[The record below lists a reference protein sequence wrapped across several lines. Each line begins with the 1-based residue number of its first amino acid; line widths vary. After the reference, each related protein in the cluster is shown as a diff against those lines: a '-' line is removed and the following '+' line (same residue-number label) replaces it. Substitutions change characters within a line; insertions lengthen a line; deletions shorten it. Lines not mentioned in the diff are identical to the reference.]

1 MSFDTARPLAAGGG
15 VDHKAALQRTRVVSV
30 GIFLLVAAVYA
41 AAGAGR
47 IDMTDGQH
55 RFEVARNLLE
65 DGSVQVRDPF
75 LGAAVVGIIGVYS
88 PYGISGSIVSLP
100 LVLLAKATGT
110 GSVDRQQFFFSF
122 TSGVFGAA
130 TAAVLFLFYTS
141 LGFGRRAALLW
152 TLVAAFATL
161 AFPAATSVFD
171 QAQHGF
177 FVISACY
184 LALLAARR
192 ESMALAVAGGVALA
206 VLVNFQETYAILFP
220 TLGLATLA
228 SPGASREQRRRSIDR
243 FIVFNFVGCLGLL
256 VWAGLN
262 NFRFGSLLYSG
273 KGVNHPFPFG
283 NPLIGLAGLL
293 FSPGKSIF
301 LYSPPTAIALF
312 GVYRLLRS
320 HRRLGQAVVAS
331 SVAYLG
337 LISTLSF
344 YGGDWCWGPRYFVV
358 ILPLL
363 ALGFPFV
370 TCTTASAR
378 AAVRTLVAAGVCV
391 QLLALSV
398 EHHRFFYAHSLPS
411 FFWYTDGG
419 FYFTHSA
426 LFSRPGEVLDSI
438 EHGVPPEAD
447 MFRPGPYPGLLTY
460 AVFGGWGHPELS
472 PPQWMRRYRVFWL
485 PRPWPL
491 WMRTIPEGQRPINL
505 PLGGALLAAMALAG
519 MLAIR
524 FGRGEPAVKRRP

>member
-1 MSFDTARPLAAGGG
+1 MRGCLTFDCPA
-15 VDHKAALQRTRVVSV
+15 VDRSRRDTEGQGHH
-30 GIFLLVAAVYA
+30 GIGPGLRDRH
-41 AAGAGR
+41 R
-47 IDMTDGQH
+47 IIDGQY
-55 RFEVARNLLE
+55 RFEVAKNLLE
-65 DGSVQVRDPF
+65 ERSIQLMDPF
-75 LGAAVVGIIGVYS
+75 LGFGAVGINGVYS
-88 PYGISGSIVSLP
+88 PYGVSGSIVSLP
-100 LVLLAKATGT
+100 LVILANLAGA
-110 GSVDRQQFFFSF
+110 SSLDCQQFFFSF
-122 TSGVFGAA
+122 TSALFGAA
-130 TAAVLFLFYTS
+130 TAAILFLFYTT
-141 LGFGRRAALLW
+141 LGVARRPALVW
-152 TLVAAFATL
+152 TLVASFTTL

-171 QAQHGF
+171 QTQHGF
-177 FVISACY
+177 FILCACF
-184 LALLAARR
+184 LVFLSARR
-192 ESMALAVAGGVALA
+192 DSMRLAVAGGVALA

-220 TLGLATLA
+220 MLGLATLA

-273 KGVNHPFPFG
+273 KGANHPPPFG

-312 GVYRLLRS
+312 GVYQLLRR
-320 HRRLGQAVVAS
+320 HRRLGQAVVAA

-370 TCTTASAR
+370 TCTKASAR

-411 FFWYTDGG
+411 FFWYTDGS

-426 LFSRPGEVLDSI
+426 LFSRPGEVLEPI
-438 EHGVPPEAD
+438 EHGVPTEAD